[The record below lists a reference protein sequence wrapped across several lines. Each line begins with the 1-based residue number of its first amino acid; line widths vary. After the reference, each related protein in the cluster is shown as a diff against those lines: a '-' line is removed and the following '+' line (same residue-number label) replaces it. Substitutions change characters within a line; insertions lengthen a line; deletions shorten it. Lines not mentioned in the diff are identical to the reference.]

1 MVALLHVATV
11 NGGPFMSF
19 GHGWWLSPVKR
30 QRKRSEPVKV
40 KKERK
45 KEKKKKGESEI
56 EHIILYEKS
65 EAMK

>member
-30 QRKRSEPVKV
+30 ERKRSEPVKMN
-40 KKERK
+40 
-45 KEKKKKGESEI
+45 KEKKKERVRYST
-56 EHIILYEKS
+56 LFY
-65 EAMK
+65 MKNQKQ

>member
-1 MVALLHVATV
+1 MVVVALLHVATV

-30 QRKRSEPVKV
+30 ERKRSEPVKV

-45 KEKKKKGESEI
+45 KERKKTKKKK
-56 EHIILYEKS
+56 EKVR
-65 EAMK
+65 

>member
-30 QRKRSEPVKV
+30 ERKRSEPVKMN
-40 KKERK
+40 K
-45 KEKKKKGESEI
+45 KKKKGESEI
-56 EHIILYEKS
+56 QHIILYEES

>member
-30 QRKRSEPVKV
+30 ERKRSEPVKMN
-40 KKERK
+40 KK
-45 KEKKKKGESEI
+45 KKKKGESEI
-56 EHIILYEKS
+56 QHIILYEES

>member
-30 QRKRSEPVKV
+30 ERKRSEPVKMN
-40 KKERK
+40 
-45 KEKKKKGESEI
+45 KKKKEERVRYST
-56 EHIILYEKS
+56 LFY
-65 EAMK
+65 MKNQKQ

>member
-30 QRKRSEPVKV
+30 ERKRSEPVKMN
-40 KKERK
+40 KKN
-45 KEKKKKGESEI
+45 KKKGESEI
-56 EHIILYEKS
+56 QHIILYEES